1 MRQRRVDEL
10 MDDPALGPAE
20 HDRALAGLCRLN
32 ALSQSHRLLLPAVLR
47 AVHAA
52 SLREVTILDIAT
64 GAADGPVRIA
74 RNLMRRGVRAR
85 LLLADASAHALGIAM
100 ERARGAGIDAE
111 PMQCDAVA
119 GPIPARADVVT
130 CSLFVHH
137 LDRPA
142 AVRAL
147 AHMRDAAR
155 HAVAVADLDRS
166 RAGLALAWAASRL
179 ASRSPVVH
187 FDAPASVHAA
197 YTAEEARALAAEA
210 GLAAARIE
218 RQWPCRWTIDWSRA

>member
-10 MDDPALGPAE
+10 MDDPALAPAE

-32 ALSQSHRLLLPAVLR
+32 ALARSHALLLPAVTR
-47 AVHAA
+47 AVRATA
-52 SLREVTILDIAT
+52 LREVTILDIAT

-74 RNLMRRGVRAR
+74 RHLVRRGVRVR
-85 LLLADASAHALGIAM
+85 LLLADASAHALEIAVARAHAGGIA
-100 ERARGAGIDAE
+100 AE
-111 PMQCDAVA
+111 PLRCDAVA
-119 GPIPARADVVT
+119 GPIPARADLVT

-137 LDRPA
+137 LDRPS

-147 AHMRDAAR
+147 GHMRDAAV
-155 HAVAVADLDRS
+155 HAVAVTDLDRS

-197 YTAEEARALAAEA
+197 YTAPEARALACDA
-210 GLAAARIE
+210 GMPAARVE
-218 RQWPCRWTIDWSRA
+218 RRWPFRWTMEWSRE

>member
-10 MDDPALGPAE
+10 MDDPALDRAG

-32 ALSQSHRLLLPAVLR
+32 ALSRSHRLLLPAVMR
-47 AVHAA
+47 AVRAA

-74 RNLMRRGVRAR
+74 HHLVRRGVRVR
-85 LLLADASAHALGIAM
+85 LLLADASAHALETAM
-100 ERARGAGIDAE
+100 ARATGAGIDAE
-111 PMQCDAVA
+111 PIRCDAVA
-119 GPIPARADVVT
+119 GPIPARADIVT

-137 LDRPA
+137 LDPPA

-147 AHMRDAAR
+147 GHMRDAAR
-155 HAVAVADLDRS
+155 HALAVADLDRS
-166 RAGLALAWAASRL
+166 RAGLALAWTASRL

-187 FDAPASVHAA
+187 FDAPASVRAA
-197 YTAEEARALAAEA
+197 YTAEEARALAQDA
-210 GLAAARIE
+210 GMANASVVR
-218 RQWPCRWTIDWSRA
+218 RWPCRWTVEWRRP